1 MIFIRGAFDIHH
13 YTLKTV
19 LKRRFIIYNFFTSPP
34 NFLSHPSVICVM
46 SEVYLIIVVI
56 LFVLAILD
64 LVVGVSND
72 AVNFLN
78 SAIGSKVA
86 TRNMIMIVASLGILI
101 GATFSSGMMEIA
113 RKGIFNPQYFY
124 FSEIMIIFI
133 AVMITDIIL
142 LDLFNTF
149 GMPTSTTVSIV
160 FELLGAAVALSVI
173 KIVNAGESLSTIGQ
187 YINSTSALII
197 ISGIFISILVAFV
210 LGSIAQYF
218 SRLLFTFH
226 IKRRMA
232 LVGGIWS
239 GLALAA
245 LTYFLLIKGLKGASF
260 ISASLLTWIK
270 ENTFLLLGMSFI
282 FWSVIM
288 QICLS
293 VFKINILRVVVL
305 FGTFA
310 LAMAFAGNDL
320 VNFIGVPIAGLESFF
335 AWRSSGEGADHY
347 VMSILNEPV
356 RTQTYLLIGAGLI
369 MVTTLWFSKKA
380 RSVTETE
387 VNLGRQSEGKERFS
401 PNWISKGI
409 VRFTIAFKKEATKIL
424 PISFQRKIDANFHP
438 NNERENHSGTEDPPA
453 FDMVRASVNLTMA
466 SALIAF
472 ATSLKLPL
480 STTYV
485 SFMVAMGTSLA
496 DRAWGRSSA
505 VFRIAGVLNVIGGWF
520 FTAFMAFTAAATFA
534 TIIHFFGIWG
544 IGTLLLLA
552 LFLISRTYILHSRKE
567 KREASQKELEKKIS
581 QLTTAEI
588 IQETT
593 ERVSST
599 LNLINKGYRYAIH
612 GLIVEDRPLLKR
624 SKKKMYL
631 LKEENEVL
639 FRQMFHLIKRIK
651 EINGEASRVY
661 VLFCDLA
668 QDIIQSITKIVDIC
682 EEYIDNSL
690 DPITEVESKPL
701 IKFSQILEPYLSDLS
716 VAIQEFQ
723 IKEVKKILKQ
733 KNDILLN
740 LEEQLGQQVEDIKK
754 DSIGLRKSH
763 LFMSVLLET
772 KDLVEEAAGFAKL
785 YRRVQKL
792 NKKQDQRLMADM
804 EEEVSYM

>member
-1 MIFIRGAFDIHH
+1 
-13 YTLKTV
+13 
-19 LKRRFIIYNFFTSPP
+19 
-34 NFLSHPSVICVM
+34 M
-46 SEVYLIIVVI
+46 SDVYLIIVLI

-86 TRNMIMIVASLGILI
+86 TRRVIMVVASLGILI
-101 GATFSSGMMEIA
+101 GATFSSGMMEVA
-113 RKGIFNPQYFY
+113 RKGIFNPQYF
-124 FSEIMIIFI
+124 FFAEIMIIFI

-160 FELLGAAVALSVI
+160 FELLGAAVAISVL
-173 KIVNAGESLSTIGQ
+173 KITASGDSISTIGE
-187 YINSTSALII
+187 YINTSSAILI

-210 LGSIAQYF
+210 IGSIVQYF
-218 SRLLFTFH
+218 SRILFTFH
-226 IKRRMA
+226 IQKRM
-232 LVGGIWS
+232 VWIGGIWS
-239 GLALAA
+239 GLALSA
-245 LTYFLLIKGLKGASF
+245 LTYFLLIKGIKGASF
-260 ISASLLTWIK
+260 ISDSFLKWVMQ
-270 ENTFLLLGMSFI
+270 NTILLLGVSFI

-288 QICLS
+288 QLCIS
-293 VFKINILRVVVL
+293 FFKINILRFVVL

-320 VNFIGVPIAGLESFF
+320 VNFIGVPIAGLESFL
-335 AWRSSGEGADHY
+335 AWSGSGQAADAY
-347 VMSILNEPV
+347 GMSVLNEPV
-356 RTQTYLLIGAGLI
+356 RTQTFLLVGAGLI

-387 VNLGRQSEGKERFS
+387 VNLGRQSEGTERFS

-409 VRFTIAFKKEATKIL
+409 VRFSLSARKELMKYMPVSFK
-424 PISFQRKIDANFHP
+424 RKIEENFQP
-438 NNERENHSGTEDPPA
+438 NHSKTKANNIDDTPA
-453 FDMVRASVNLTMA
+453 FDLVRASVNLTMA
-466 SALIAF
+466 SMLIAF

-534 TIIHFFGIWG
+534 TIIHFSGLWG
-544 IGTLLLLA
+544 IGALVLLA
-552 LFLISRTYILHSRKE
+552 IILISRTYILHSKNEKKKE
-567 KREASQKELEKKIS
+567 SQRELEKQMS
-581 QLTTAEI
+581 QLTTEEI
-588 IQETT
+588 INETT
-593 ERVSST
+593 ERVAAT
-599 LNLINKGYRYAIH
+599 LQLINKGYRYAIH

-624 SKKKMYL
+624 SKKKMYQ

-668 QDIIQSITKIVDIC
+668 QDILQSITQIVDTC

-690 DPITEVESKPL
+690 DPITAVESKPL
-701 IKFSQILEPYLSDLS
+701 LKFSQILEPYLHDLGT
-716 VAIQEFQ
+716 AIQQFQ
-723 IKEVKKILKQ
+723 LKEIKKIYKQ
-733 KNDILLN
+733 KNDILIN
-740 LEEQLGQQVEDIKK
+740 LEEQLAHQVEDIKK
-754 DSIGLRKSH
+754 ETVGLRKSQ
-763 LFMSVLLET
+763 LFMSILLET
-772 KDLVEEAAGFAKL
+772 KDLVEVAASFAKL
-785 YRRVQKL
+785 YRRLQKL
-792 NKKQDQRLMADM
+792 NKKQNQSLITDP
-804 EEEVSYM
+804 EEELSYS

>member
-1 MIFIRGAFDIHH
+1 
-13 YTLKTV
+13 
-19 LKRRFIIYNFFTSPP
+19 
-34 NFLSHPSVICVM
+34 M
-46 SEVYLIIVVI
+46 SDVYLIIVLI

-86 TRNMIMIVASLGILI
+86 TRNMIMIVASVGILI
-101 GATFSSGMMEIA
+101 GATFSSGMMEVA
-113 RKGIFNPQYFY
+113 RKGIFNPQYF
-124 FSEIMIIFI
+124 FFAEIMIIFI

-160 FELLGAAVALSVI
+160 FELLGAAVAVSIL
-173 KIVNAGESLSTIGQ
+173 KISAAGEPLSTLGN
-187 YINSTSALII
+187 YINTSSAILIV
-197 ISGIFISILVAFV
+197 SGIFLSILVAFV
-210 LGSIAQYF
+210 IGSIVQYF
-218 SRLLFTFH
+218 SRLLFSFH
-226 IKRRMA
+226 IQKRMA
-232 LVGGIWS
+232 WIGGIWA
-239 GLALAA
+239 GLALSA
-245 LTYFLLIKGLKGASF
+245 LTYFLLIKGIKGASF
-260 ISASLLTWIK
+260 ISDAFLDWVK
-270 ENTFLLLGMSFI
+270 HNTILLLGMSFV
-282 FWSVIM
+282 FWSIVM
-288 QICLS
+288 QVCIS
-293 VFKINILRVVVL
+293 IFKLNILRFVVL

-320 VNFIGVPIAGLESFF
+320 VNFIGVPIAGLESFL
-335 AWRSSGEGADHY
+335 AWSQSGIEAGAFS
-347 VMSILNEPV
+347 MSVLNEPV
-356 RTQTYLLIGAGLI
+356 RTKTFLLIGAGLI

-387 VNLGRQSEGKERFS
+387 VNLSRQSEGAERFS

-409 VRFTIAFKKEATKIL
+409 VRLSISARKELTKLL
-424 PISFQRKIDANFHP
+424 PITFKHKIEENFRP
-438 NNERENHSGTEDPPA
+438 NHVKSTSISRDNQPA
-453 FDMVRASVNLTMA
+453 FDLVRASVNLTMA
-466 SALIAF
+466 SMLIAF

-520 FTAFMAFTAAATFA
+520 FTAFIAFTGAAIFA

-544 IGTLLLLA
+544 IGALFFLA
-552 LFLISRTYILHSRKE
+552 IFLISRTYVLYTKKE
-567 KREASQKELEKKIS
+567 KKKLAQKEMEK
-581 QLTTAEI
+581 QMAELTTAEI

-593 ERVSST
+593 ERVAST

-612 GLIVEDRPLLKR
+612 GLIIEDRPLLKR
-624 SKKKMYL
+624 SKKKMYQ

-639 FRQMFHLIKRIK
+639 FRQMYQLIKRIK

-690 DPITEVESKPL
+690 DPITAVESKPL
-701 IKFSQILEPYLSDLS
+701 LKFSQILEPYLSDLS
-716 VAIQEFQ
+716 KAIQQFQ
-723 IKEVKKILKQ
+723 LKEVKKILKQ
-733 KNDILLN
+733 KNDILMN
-740 LEEQLGQQVEDIKK
+740 LEEQLSLQVEDIKK
-754 DSIGLRKSH
+754 ETIGLRKSQ
-763 LFMSVLLET
+763 LFMSILLET
-772 KDLVEEAAGFAKL
+772 KDLVIVAASFAKL

-792 NKKQDQRLMADM
+792 NKKQDQMLIADV
-804 EEEVSYM
+804 EEEVAYP

>member
-1 MIFIRGAFDIHH
+1 
-13 YTLKTV
+13 
-19 LKRRFIIYNFFTSPP
+19 
-34 NFLSHPSVICVM
+34 M
-46 SEVYLIIVVI
+46 SDAYLIIVII

-86 TRNMIMIVASLGILI
+86 KRNVIMIVASLGILI
-101 GATFSSGMMEIA
+101 GATFSSGMMEVA
-113 RKGIFNPQYFY
+113 RKGIFNPEYF
-124 FSEIMIIFI
+124 FFAEIMIIFI

-160 FELLGAAVALSVI
+160 FELLGAAVAVSIL
-173 KIVNAGESLSTIGQ
+173 KITAAGEPLSTISN
-187 YINSTSALII
+187 YINTSSALLI
-197 ISGIFISILVAFV
+197 ISGIFISILIAFLIGTIV
-210 LGSIAQYF
+210 QYF
-218 SRLLFTFH
+218 SRILFTFH
-226 IKRRMA
+226 IQKRMA
-232 LVGGIWS
+232 WIGGIWS

-245 LTYFLLIKGLKGASF
+245 LTYFLLIKGIKGASF
-260 ISASLLTWIK
+260 ISESFMNWVK
-270 ENTFLLLGMSFI
+270 QNTFLLLGLSFV
-282 FWSVIM
+282 FWSIVM
-288 QICLS
+288 QVCIS
-293 VFKINILRVVVL
+293 IFKLNILRFVVL

-320 VNFIGVPIAGLESFF
+320 VNFIGVPIAGLESFW
-335 AWRSSGEGADHY
+335 AWSGSGIGADAY
-347 VMSILNEPV
+347 GMSVLNEPV
-356 RTQTYLLIGAGLI
+356 RTQTYLLVGAGLI

-387 VNLGRQSEGKERFS
+387 VNLGRQSEGTERFS
-401 PNWISKGI
+401 PNWMSKGI
-409 VRFTIAFKKEATKIL
+409 VRFSLVARKEFNKLLPVTFQQKIEE
-424 PISFQRKIDANFHP
+424 NFRP
-438 NNERENHSGTEDPPA
+438 NKHKAQSVTSDDPPA
-453 FDMVRASVNLTMA
+453 FDLVRASVNLTIA
-466 SALIAF
+466 SMLIAF

-520 FTAFMAFTAAATFA
+520 FTAFMAFTAAAAFA

-544 IGTLLLLA
+544 IGSLFLLA
-552 LFLISRTYILHSRKE
+552 LFLISRTYLMHSRKE
-567 KREASQKELEKKIS
+567 KRKASQKELEKHMS

-588 IQETT
+588 IRETT

-599 LNLINKGYRYAIH
+599 LDLINKGYRYAIH

-624 SKKKMYL
+624 SKKKMHL

-639 FRQMFHLIKRIK
+639 FHQMYHLIKRIK

-668 QDIIQSITKIVDIC
+668 QDTIQSITKIVDIC
-682 EEYIDNSL
+682 EEYIDHSL
-690 DPITEVESKPL
+690 DPITAVESKPL
-701 IKFSQILEPYLSDLS
+701 LKFSQILEPYLNDLS
-716 VAIQEFQ
+716 VAIQQFQ
-723 IKEVKKILKQ
+723 LKEVKKILKQ
-733 KNDILLN
+733 KNDILMN
-740 LEEQLGQQVEDIKK
+740 LEEQLGHQVEDIKK
-754 DSIGLRKSH
+754 DTIGLRKSQ
-763 LFMSVLLET
+763 LFMSILLET
-772 KDLVEEAAGFAKL
+772 KDLVEGAASFAKL

-792 NKKQDQRLMADM
+792 NKKQDQMLIADV
-804 EEEVSYM
+804 EEEVAYP